1 MSEVPTDPR
10 PVQRRSPSPAF
21 TLRVLG
27 IVVMALFVVVGVLR
41 LASRSGE
48 ASPMGLA
55 ELAEFGL
62 FVVLGIV
69 CGGLFSGISSM
80 LKALRGLHASM
91 VRVEQIEIKKG
102 SETTGDTDTRVTLP
116 SSASAASETEKKAE
130 ATPAVSAVAGDGQWQ
145 QLLTMVDDLR
155 DSMLLTPE
163 ERKEKRRFVFDR
175 DLFEARNAVQ
185 NAADKGDFA
194 QARELAD
201 ALCRRYPNN
210 SDAEAIIEYVEDA
223 RNQHE
228 AEDVRSITRQVND
241 LMSISAWERARQL
254 AQRLL
259 ESHPDSVEAR
269 QLWVKLEREQR
280 LFDLEQQRRM
290 GAEIQRFVNNRR
302 WEEALAGARIFVRRF
317 PHSEDAEV
325 MRMQIP
331 TLEANAEIETRQRI
345 EAQIMEYAK
354 HGRYIEA
361 ASLARKIV
369 EEYPDS
375 PQAQVL
381 RAQLGRL
388 EELAQNPN
396 APRARVRIDDV

>member
-10 PVQRRSPSPAF
+10 PVQRRSASPAF

-27 IVVMALFVVVGVLR
+27 IVVMVSFIVVGVLR

-62 FVVLGIV
+62 FVLLGIV
-69 CGGLFSGISSM
+69 CGGLFAGISSM

-91 VRVEQIEIKKG
+91 VRVEQMEIKKG
-102 SETTGDTDTRVTLP
+102 GDTPGDGDTHVTMASAVP
-116 SSASAASETEKKAE
+116 AVVETEKPESAQSASAAG
-130 ATPAVSAVAGDGQWQ
+130 PDGQWQ

-155 DSMLLTPE
+155 DSMLLSPE
-163 ERKEKRRFVFDR
+163 ERKEKRRLVFDR
-175 DLFEARNAVQ
+175 DLFEARHAVQ
-185 NAADKGDFA
+185 KTADKGDFA
-194 QARELAD
+194 HAREYAD

-210 SDAEAIIEYVEDA
+210 SDAESLIEYVEQA

-269 QLWVKLEREQR
+269 HLWLKLEREQR
-280 LFDLEQQRRM
+280 LFDIEQQRRM

-302 WEEALAGARIFVRRF
+302 WEEALAGARIFVKRF
-317 PHSEDAEV
+317 PHSEDSEV

-381 RAQLGRL
+381 RSQLGRL

-396 APRARVRIDDV
+396 APRARVRIDGM